1 MLSRPPTS
9 FSQSQLTSP
18 TTVTSDLRVGPSMT
32 RMSCPGVSQRL
43 NCYNSYDRPPPQ
55 LRKMVTS
62 RRSRSSVSFHQVRDV
77 LLSLSTVVSEDWSH
91 LSIFCFWSTVTER
104 EFEQGLWEDDSRRL
118 PLIFVREIQRQRV
131 REGPKRLAKYMD
143 MTFDGLLDAEA
154 QGLLTELKSR
164 LYTSSKNILNLH
176 CVELIKGSVDPKR
189 KEHAQYLESI
199 CEQFV
204 SQMKARITAVA
215 DPQYEGREKG
225 KRIWGNT
232 EKPFQTSEWVE
243 EEVRQHVARSTELC
257 KGLHGREG
265 VLGKL
270 CLTMWESNN
279 IHHGPLVV
287 HGAAGMGKTTLLC
300 KLAHEMQKVLEAK
313 SSVVIRLLSAHHPQR
328 PDINQVLHTI
338 CLQVCLSCGL
348 SPPSPLTAGAH
359 LELRRFFRTMLSQV
373 SQQGYTLL
381 LILDSLDQLSDQN
394 HAHRLHWLPV
404 DLPPNV
410 HIVVSMDTSSE
421 VFANIRLKVE
431 SLDRFFVVERLS
443 GDDGKKIM
451 DTNMRSW
458 QRTLTP
464 EQSHTVLQKFESTGC
479 PLHLKLILSAAKHWT
494 SFTPLTE
501 LNLGENLKDTFLK
514 LLLKLEEKHGKE
526 LVGGALGY
534 LALARSDYS

>member
-1 MLSRPPTS
+1 M
-9 FSQSQLTSP
+9 
-18 TTVTSDLRVGPSMT
+18 
-32 RMSCPGVSQRL
+32 
-43 NCYNSYDRPPPQ
+43 
-55 LRKMVTS
+55 
-62 RRSRSSVSFHQVRDV
+62 
-77 LLSLSTVVSEDWSH
+77 
-91 LSIFCFWSTVTER
+91 
-104 EFEQGLWEDDSRRL
+104 
-118 PLIFVREIQRQRV
+118 

-328 PDINQVLHTI
+328 PDINQVLHSI